1 MNIRPRWDMS
11 GIIEE
16 TVEAFTRTHLTDS
29 VLAGFAEDDPTPFPL
44 EYSLESVA
52 LGPISDR
59 SFRVNLRLQM
69 MDPALR
75 DAELSFVVEEVDGE
89 MRASDLRCLREAKPG
104 RLVMWSDFLRGEWVP
119 VDC

>member
-16 TVEAFTRTHLTDS
+16 TVEAFARTHLTDS
-29 VLAGFAEDDPTPFPL
+29 VLANYAEDDPTPFPL

-59 SFRVNLRLQM
+59 AFRVNLCLQM

-75 DAELSFVVEEVDGE
+75 DAELSFVIEEGEDGTSV
-89 MRASDLRCLREAKPG
+89 SDVRCLREAKPG

-119 VDC
+119 VDR